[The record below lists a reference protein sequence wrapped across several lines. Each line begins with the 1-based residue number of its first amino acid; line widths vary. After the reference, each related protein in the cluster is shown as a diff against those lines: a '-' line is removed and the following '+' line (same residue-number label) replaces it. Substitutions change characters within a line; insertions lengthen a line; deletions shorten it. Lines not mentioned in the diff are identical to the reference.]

1 MQISPAGLCVWA
13 YTMLHHCKLPHQ
25 ACLAC
30 VHSHCI
36 NINKLTDTFSS
47 FECIVFSI
55 SLPLVYTQITG
66 NLILVLFYGALLA
79 GAAKMISGKPGQWCV
94 CPVILFAAMP
104 DGAELLL
111 DLGLPAA
118 IIGGVVLPLLGAI
131 PDSVMIVFSGMSGDR
146 EEANTQI
153 AVGMG
158 WGV

>member
-1 MQISPAGLCVWA
+1 
-13 YTMLHHCKLPHQ
+13 
-25 ACLAC
+25 
-30 VHSHCI
+30 
-36 NINKLTDTFSS
+36 
-47 FECIVFSI
+47 
-55 SLPLVYTQITG
+55 
-66 NLILVLFYGALLA
+66 
-79 GAAKMISGKPGQWCV
+79 
-94 CPVILFAAMP
+94 MP

-158 WGV
+158 